1 MVGDLGDTLGAG
13 RGRGRENPVP
23 VSAPRRPPDPT
34 AAQRSRWAQP
44 GYDRFRDAEHQRWA
58 QGHRSVETL
67 REGGRRAY
75 AAMVGRMEGQRY
87 TIEHGV
93 EYRLAN
99 PTVGERAMI
108 DRLAELGQRER
119 VDYAREY
126 TLWYT
131 RPEGGRA
138 FKIPDMAWPERRLL
152 IEVQGSIR
160 ASPRYGACARA
171 NDAQKAA
178 IYRREGWRMLAVTE
192 EELLRDPAGVRERV
206 RAFLAGP
213 DGTGRAEEEGTG
225 GRDT

>member
-1 MVGDLGDTLGAG
+1 MPATFHVT
-13 RGRGRENPVP
+13 
-23 VSAPRRPPDPT
+23 
-34 AAQRSRWAQP
+34 Q
-44 GYDRFRDAEHQRWA
+44 
-58 QGHRSVETL
+58 TL

-75 AAMVGRMEGQRY
+75 AAMVARTEGQRY

-108 DRLAELGQRER
+108 DRLAELGQREK
-119 VDYAREY
+119 VDYEREY
-126 TLWYT
+126 ILWYT

-160 ASPRYGACARA
+160 ASRYGDEVRAR
-171 NDAQKAA
+171 DARKAA
-178 IYRREGWRMLAVTE
+178 IYRREGWRVLAVAE
-192 EELLRDPAGVRERV
+192 DELLRDPAGVRERM

-213 DGTGRAEEEGTG
+213 DGPGRPAEEETG